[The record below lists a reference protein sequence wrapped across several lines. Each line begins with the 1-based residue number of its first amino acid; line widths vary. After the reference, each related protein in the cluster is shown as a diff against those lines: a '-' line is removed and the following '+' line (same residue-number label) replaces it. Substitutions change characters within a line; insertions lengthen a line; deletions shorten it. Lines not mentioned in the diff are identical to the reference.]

1 MSNIALAI
9 QQVEKARQYTTGLV
23 NDTDDDQWFE
33 QPFEGANHIAWQVGH
48 IVVAQYG
55 LTLAAVR
62 GRHPE
67 DAEWLPKGYAKMFGR
82 ESTPQTELSGHP
94 TPDELR
100 AALDTVHD
108 HVISGL
114 QSVEPDVFDDK
125 PEWEVPM
132 CATKLEAVHFC
143 ALHEMVH
150 AGQIGMLRRMLGR
163 AYLR

>member
-9 QQVEKARQYTTGLV
+9 QQVEKARQYTMSLV
-23 NDTDDDQWFE
+23 NDTDDDRWLE

-48 IVVAQYG
+48 IMVAQYG

-62 GRHPE
+62 GRQRE
-67 DAEWLPKGYAKMFGR
+67 DLEWLPKSYAKMFGR
-82 ESTPQTELSGHP
+82 DSTPHVEVASHP

-108 HVISGL
+108 HVIAGL
-114 QSVEPDVFDDK
+114 QSVEPAVFDDK

-132 CATKLEAVHFC
+132 CSTKLEAVHFC

-150 AGQIGMLRRMLGR
+150 AGQIGMLRRMLGKQH
-163 AYLR
+163 LR